1 MMNIFVILLLLFN
14 LSNFFIE
21 SNCDKAIP
29 CNENGLKQLDQIA
42 TVLFVFGDQTR
53 KFPLNDQEN
62 SVFCR

>member
-1 MMNIFVILLLLFN
+1 MMNIFAILSLLFN

-21 SNCDKAIP
+21 SNCNKVIP
-29 CNENGLKQLDQIA
+29 CSENGLKQLDQIA

-62 SVFCR
+62 VVFCR